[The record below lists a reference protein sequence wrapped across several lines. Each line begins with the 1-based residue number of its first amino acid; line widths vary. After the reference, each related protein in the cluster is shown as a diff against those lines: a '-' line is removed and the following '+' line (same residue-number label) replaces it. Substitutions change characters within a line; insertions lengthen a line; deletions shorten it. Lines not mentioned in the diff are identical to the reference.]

1 MVNNL
6 LKNIFIFILKENL
19 HLRLASA
26 GSLVVSSVFVI
37 LPGTRLADPLSL
49 AEPRCFNYKYTLVRN
64 GTLGHFCSSVL
75 SFLNPF
81 EFLQVL
87 YMLPVSGVQKYISP
101 KFLEDDIFLESSNI
115 SGSYNL
121 LFSFSEYIPESWEN

>member
-49 AEPRCFNYKYTLVRN
+49 AEPRCFMVGLYSMKRMEAVMGRRISKCGTERTGVR
-64 GTLGHFCSSVL
+64 G
-75 SFLNPF
+75 
-81 EFLQVL
+81 L
-87 YMLPVSGVQKYISP
+87 Y
-101 KFLEDDIFLESSNI
+101 
-115 SGSYNL
+115 
-121 LFSFSEYIPESWEN
+121 